1 MDLVFQNFYGPSHS
15 DPETGEFAPPELGSS
30 IHQTMFQG
38 VTIGIHFDMG
48 RHPDRRCIV
57 HAHSSSVGPMRLRLE
72 KVLDDSP
79 PLMSHWRCWTV
90 NRSSWMHNG
99 PSPMETTVQGEVA
112 VLLEMRPADPLS
124 EAILLMQ
131 VAKMEVTLLCAEIE
145 HVLHGTV
152 LQNEGPPVAG

>member
-1 MDLVFQNFYGPSHS
+1 MDLVFQNFFDRNRS

-79 PLMSHWRCWTV
+79 ALMAHWRCWAI
-90 NRSSWMHNG
+90 NRSSWMSDG
-99 PSPMETTVQGEVA
+99 PTPMETTVQGEVA
-112 VLLEMRPADPLS
+112 VLLEVRPADPLS

-145 HVLHGTV
+145 HVLKETM
-152 LQNEGPPVAG
+152 LQNEGPLVAE